1 MHAYCTFIFKF
12 SSTKYVLLIVI
23 KLMIYSTLVANPSQ
37 MWFQSVV
44 ISFVVTIQ
52 REDRGGGNHVVHIHF
67 QVNIDPTMC
76 RNGICKWFFTRRWFW
91 RKFKLFFSHLFL
103 FLGEINIFQL
113 SSLTELQK
121 DWHHLVLNLEKVQW
135 KLIIC
140 CWWII
145 VESISKKN

>member
-1 MHAYCTFIFKF
+1 MISICRHQFCCNNTKGRIEEEAIMLFISIFR
-12 SSTKYVLLIVI
+12 ST
-23 KLMIYSTLVANPSQ
+23 STQP
-37 MWFQSVV
+37 
-44 ISFVVTIQ
+44 
-52 REDRGGGNHVVHIHF
+52 
-67 QVNIDPTMC
+67 C
-76 RNGICKWFFTRRWFW
+76 RNGICKWFSTQEWFW
-91 RKFKLFFSHLFL
+91 CKFKLFFSHLFL

-145 VESISKKN
+145 VESILKKKISVPNNPCYKFNILFMSSPFRLSSCHLCKMRKDIL